1 MRLLLIRH
9 GSTLDNAQ
17 QRYSGQADVP
27 LSLLGESQVAL
38 LGQRI
43 AHEPIDI
50 IVTSDL
56 QRARATGAAIVYY
69 HQAVVYEDPA
79 IREISLGAWVGLAF
93 AELRDR
99 NPEAYYGWQNNPLD
113 VRPPG
118 GETTIQLRDRV
129 VRALEFWY
137 SHYVEDTVV
146 WATHGGV
153 IRLLLCHLL
162 NKDINSWGQFKR
174 ENASITEVRL
184 RQDAGGSIDMIEH
197 PRTIPLNM

>member
-9 GSTLDNAQ
+9 GSTLDNEQ

-27 LSLLGESQVAL
+27 LSPLGESQVGL
-38 LGQRI
+38 LGKQL
-43 AHEPIDI
+43 AHEPIDS

-56 QRARATGAAIVYY
+56 QRARTTGAAIAHY
-69 HQAVVYEDPA
+69 HQAVVYKDPA
-79 IREISLGAWVGLAF
+79 IREISLGVWEGLTF
-93 AELRDR
+93 AELRERD
-99 NPEAYYGWQNNPLD
+99 PEAYYGWQNKPLS
-113 VRPPG
+113 VRPPS
-118 GETTIQLRDRV
+118 GETIIQVRDRV

-153 IRLLLCHLL
+153 IRVLLCHLL
-162 NKDINSWGQFKR
+162 NKDLNSWGQFKR

-184 RQDAGGSIDMIEH
+184 RQDAGGSIDLIED